1 MTHLIHYTLPESDV
15 VVTAEYAW
23 KATGKTDG
31 YYERIECSMGKGDEM
46 VNPEEIG
53 VIVRA
58 RSGLPLAWQRVSDVL
73 DRLAQ
78 ANHAD
83 WYAEDDAAMR
93 ADVAE
98 RRE

>member
-15 VVTAEYAW
+15 VVTAEYTW
-23 KATGKTDG
+23 KQTSTTDG
-31 YYERIECSMGKGDEM
+31 YYERIECS
-46 VNPEEIG
+46 VHG
-53 VIVRA
+53 VMLEPNWVFVHSDGVGTPMITI
-58 RSGLPLAWQRVSDVL
+58 SGVL
-73 DRLAQ
+73 DAIAG